1 MPNLNVRLNAAR
13 YAAGLVLFLAVVL
26 ASACSSKEGEPPKE
40 EEPAKAATG
49 TPSEVK
55 LSPEA
60 LKAAGVQI
68 ETVDQRAAS
77 ASMRFTAT
85 VEANQQATQQVTPLV
100 SGRVD
105 RVNAALGDR
114 VRAGSVLAVISS
126 PEVAEMHGKL
136 LEAKAK
142 QSLAASTLKR
152 TRRLAEL
159 GAGAGKDVAA
169 AEAEMQTS
177 EAEIRHLE
185 NSLRALGAVPETSGH
200 NIAAAV
206 LHAPITGVITERN
219 VNPGAGVE
227 PGKPLFTVANL
238 STVWVMANVPESQ
251 IGAITVGAPANIS
264 ASALR
269 GATIRGTVSY
279 IDPNLRE
286 ETRSARV
293 RISVTNPNEVLKVG
307 MFCQVDITPNT
318 SATTHQL
325 MVPEAAI
332 QRLGEKSV
340 VFVEQGS
347 GTFAVR
353 EITVGE
359 KVDDRRVV
367 LSGIAAGDRV
377 VTSGSFVVKSQLLKS
392 EFAEGE

>member
-1 MPNLNVRLNAAR
+1 MPNLTITTSVSRVVAT
-13 YAAGLVLFLAVVL
+13 LVLIIAFGLTFG
-26 ASACSSKEGEPPKE
+26 CSKKEEAAKAGEPAE
-40 EEPAKAATG
+40 TVAG

-60 LKAAGVQI
+60 LKAAGVQV
-68 ETVDQRAAS
+68 ETVAERAAS

-136 LEAKAK
+136 LEARAK
-142 QSLAASTLKR
+142 QSLASSTLKR

-159 GAGAGKDVAA
+159 GATAGKDVAA

-185 NSLRALGAVPETSGH
+185 NSLRALGAIAETAGH

-238 STVWVMANVPESQ
+238 STVWVIANVPESQ
-251 IGAITVGAPANIS
+251 IGAIRPGAVASIT
-264 ASALR
+264 ASAL
-269 GATIRGTVSY
+269 GAGTIRGTVSY
-279 IDPNLRE
+279 IDPNLHE

-293 RISVTNPNEVLKVG
+293 RVSVANPNEVLKVG
-307 MFCQVDITPNT
+307 MFCQVDIASNT
-318 SATTHQL
+318 TAAPRQL
-325 MVPEAAI
+325 MVPDAAI

-340 VFVEQGS
+340 VFVDKGNGS
-347 GTFAVR
+347 FAVR
-353 EITVGE
+353 EITVGD
-359 KVDDRRVV
+359 KIDDHRLV

-377 VTSGSFVVKSQLLKS
+377 VTNGSFVLKSQLLKS
-392 EFAEGE
+392 EFAEGD

>member
-1 MPNLNVRLNAAR
+1 MPYLDIRMNVVRSAAT
-13 YAAGLVLFLAVVL
+13 LVLFMALVV
-26 ASACSSKEGEPPKE
+26 ASACSKKE
-40 EEPAKAATG
+40 EEAPKPEEPANAAAA

-68 ETVDQRAAS
+68 ETVGERAAS

-136 LEAKAK
+136 LEARAK

-159 GAGAGKDVAA
+159 GATAGKDVAA

-185 NSLRALGAVPETSGH
+185 NSLKALGAVGETAGH

-238 STVWVMANVPESQ
+238 STVWVIANVPESQ
-251 IGAITVGAPANIS
+251 IGTITQGAAANVH
-264 ASALR
+264 AAALR
-269 GATIRGTVSY
+269 DRTIRGTVSY
-279 IDPNLRE
+279 IDPNLHE

-293 RISVTNPNEVLKVG
+293 RVSVANPDEVLKVG

-318 SATTHQL
+318 TATTHQL

-340 VFVEQGS
+340 VFVDQGS

-359 KVDDRRVV
+359 KVDDHRLV

-377 VTSGSFVVKSQLLKS
+377 ATNGSFILKSQLLKS
-392 EFAEGE
+392 EFAEGD

>member
-1 MPNLNVRLNAAR
+1 MASFDVRMSAVRRAATF
-13 YAAGLVLFLAVVL
+13 LLFIASVVV
-26 ASACSSKEGEPPKE
+26 AACSQKE
-40 EEPAKAATG
+40 EAAKPVEATG
-49 TPSEVK
+49 SARPTPSEVK

-60 LKAAGVQI
+60 LEAAGVQI
-68 ETVDQRAAS
+68 ETVGRRAAS

-105 RVNAALGDR
+105 RVSAALGDR
-114 VRAGSVLAVISS
+114 VRAGSILAVISS

-136 LEAKAK
+136 LEARAK
-142 QSLAASTLKR
+142 RALAASTLKR

-159 GAGAGKDVAA
+159 GATAGKDVAA
-169 AEAEMQTS
+169 AEAEMQTA

-185 NSLRALGAVPETSGH
+185 NSLRALGAVPETAGH

-206 LHAPITGVITERN
+206 LHAPISGVITERN

-238 STVWVMANVPESQ
+238 STVWVIANVPESQ
-251 IGAITVGAPANIS
+251 IGAITKGAAANVS
-264 ASALR
+264 ASALGDR
-269 GATIRGTVSY
+269 TIRGTVSY
-279 IDPNLRE
+279 IDPNLHE

-293 RISVTNPNEVLKVG
+293 RVSVANPNGVLKVG

-332 QRLGEKSV
+332 QRLGDKQV
-340 VFVEQGS
+340 VFVDQGN
-347 GTFAVR
+347 GTFAAR

-359 KVDDRRVV
+359 RIDHHRLV
-367 LSGIAAGDRV
+367 LSGMAAGERV
-377 VTSGSFVVKSQLLKS
+377 VTNGSFVLKSQLLES
-392 EFAEGE
+392 EFAEGEQ

>member
-1 MPNLNVRLNAAR
+1 MPNPNIRMSAAR
-13 YAAGLVLFLAVVL
+13 YAAALALL
-26 ASACSSKEGEPPKE
+26 AALGMTSACSKKE
-40 EEPAKAATG
+40 EAAKAEKPTASAAA

-60 LKAAGVQI
+60 LKSAGVQI
-68 ETVDQRAAS
+68 ETVGERAAS

-85 VEANQQATQQVTPLV
+85 VEANQQATQQVTPLI

-136 LEAKAK
+136 LEARAK

-159 GAGAGKDVAA
+159 GATAGKDVAA

-185 NSLRALGAVPETSGH
+185 NSLRALGAVPETAGH
-200 NIAAAV
+200 NIAATV

-238 STVWVMANVPESQ
+238 STVWVIANVPESQ
-251 IGAITVGAPANIS
+251 IGAIQQGAGANVS
-264 ASALR
+264 ASAL
-269 GATIRGTVSY
+269 GAGTIRGTVSY
-279 IDPNLRE
+279 IDPNLHE

-293 RISVTNPNEVLKVG
+293 RVSVANPNEVLKVG
-307 MFCQVDITPNT
+307 MFCQVDITPQAT
-318 SATTHQL
+318 SAKGQL
-325 MVPEAAI
+325 MVAEAAV
-332 QRLGEKSV
+332 QRLGDKSV
-340 VFVEQGS
+340 VFVDQGS

-353 EITVGE
+353 EVTLGE
-359 KVDDRRVV
+359 KVDDHRLV

-377 VTSGSFVVKSQLLKS
+377 VTSGSFILKSQLLKS
-392 EFAEGE
+392 EFAEGD